1 MTRSINSGL
10 GSTIVSMSD
19 VAAHDGENSEL
30 IVVCPEDAIR
40 LARPLPPFGEMAI
53 EGLTDE
59 ESDAF
64 IAALEAL

>member
-1 MTRSINSGL
+1 
-10 GSTIVSMSD
+10 MSD
-19 VAAHDGENSEL
+19 AAVHGGEDSEL
-30 IVVCPEDAIR
+30 IVVGPEDAIR

-64 IAALEAL
+64 IAALEVL